1 MKPPKEAA
9 AIREMFDRIH
19 QRYDF
24 LNHVMSFGLDF
35 YWRKRA
41 IMALGLKPG
50 QRVVDLCCGT
60 GDLSFALAKKVGPTG
75 KVVGVDFAGQMLDV
89 ARHKFQAKQNDW
101 DVTFIQGD
109 ACKVP
114 LEGKF
119 DAATLAFGPRNIH
132 DLDALWSEMKR
143 LVRPGGKVLSLELTR
158 PRGILAPLHHF
169 YTHVIVPL
177 MGKFLSGDS
186 DAYGYLCKSV
196 AKFMDSQ
203 QLADSMRANGLLDVQ
218 IIPLQGGIV
227 TIHVGRVPEEL
238 EAAQA

>member
-19 QRYDF
+19 QRYDI

-50 QRVVDLCCGT
+50 HRVVDLCCGT

-89 ARHKFQAKQNDW
+89 ARQKFQAKQNDW

-109 ACKVP
+109 ACHVP
-114 LEGKF
+114 LPRWP
-119 DAATLAFGPRNIH
+119 LAR
-132 DLDALWSEMKR
+132 
-143 LVRPGGKVLSLELTR
+143 
-158 PRGILAPLHHF
+158 
-169 YTHVIVPL
+169 VIFTTSMP
-177 MGKFLSGDS
+177 SGV
-186 DAYGYLCKSV
+186 K
-196 AKFMDSQ
+196 
-203 QLADSMRANGLLDVQ
+203 
-218 IIPLQGGIV
+218 
-227 TIHVGRVPEEL
+227 
-238 EAAQA
+238 